1 MEKKTILVVIPVNT
15 KHKEL
20 LEEAAPDCQFIYS
33 SIEEVTEKQIQ
44 EADVIMGNV
53 SPEQLKKAEKLQWLQ
68 LNSAGADVYGIPGL
82 FKENTIVTT
91 ANGAYGKTVA
101 EHMFAMLLAMQK
113 KLTLYRDS
121 QSRHS
126 WDDHGTVT
134 SIADATVLVFGMGD
148 IGRHFA
154 KMAHALGAYVIGVK
168 RTPGNCPEY
177 VDEPHLMKECKKLLP
192 HADVIFS
199 VLPSTNETRGLF
211 DKEMFRLM
219 KKDAIFLN
227 AGRGNAV
234 CTEDLCEIL
243 DEGRLAGVALDVID
257 PEPLPADHRLWDYPN
272 VFLTPHVSGY
282 YHLPETLDKV
292 VNICVENLRS
302 FMKGQRLK
310 NQMDFEAGYC
320 TENKKK

>member
-15 KHKEL
+15 QHKVL
-20 LEEAAPDCQFIYS
+20 LEEAAPECRFIYS
-33 SIEEVTEKQIQ
+33 SIEEVTEEQVQ

-53 SPEQLKKAEKLQWLQ
+53 SPAMLEKAEKLQWLQ
-68 LNSAGADVYGIPGL
+68 LNSAGADAYGVPGL

-113 KLTLYRDS
+113 KLPLYRDS

-126 WDDHGTVT
+126 WDDYGTVT

-148 IGRHFA
+148 IGRYFS

-177 VDEPHLMKECKKLLP
+177 VDEPHLMKECKELLP

-199 VLPSTNETRGLF
+199 VLPSTKETRGLF

-227 AGRGNAV
+227 AGRGDAV
-234 CTEDLCEIL
+234 CTDDLCEIL
-243 DEGRLAGVALDVID
+243 DEGRLAGVALDVMD

-272 VFLTPHVSGY
+272 VFITPHVSGY

-292 VNICVENLRS
+292 VNICVENLKS
-302 FMKGQRLK
+302 FVKGQKLK
-310 NQMDFEAGYC
+310 NRMNFEAGYC